1 MASRRHASTEI
12 SENAD
17 EVAGFAAAVDGEKI
31 ASVMQIVETWDYPEL
46 LRLREL
52 IGEAYKRKAEEAKA
66 TVIAETQRKFE
77 QLGLSFDDVI
87 AMRKKKQRAARTP
100 AVPKY
105 RSPVGREWSGRGPT
119 PKWIRELE
127 EAGGNRQDFLINEE
141 G

>member
-1 MASRRHASTEI
+1 MASKRHANVEA
-12 SENAD
+12 SEAVELVD
-17 EVAGFAAAVDGEKI
+17 EDKI
-31 ASVMQIVETWDYPEL
+31 VSVMQMIEDWEYPEL

-52 IGEAYKRKAEEAKA
+52 VSEAYIQKAEAARE

-77 QLGLSFDDVI
+77 QLGLSFDDVVG
-87 AMRKKKQRAARTP
+87 MQRKKKRAARKP

-105 RSPVGREWSGRGPT
+105 RSPMGREWSGRGPT

-127 EAGGNRQDFLINEE
+127 EAGGNREDFLINEE

>member
-1 MASRRHASTEI
+1 MASRRRVNIEVGEAVELVD
-12 SENAD
+12 EN
-17 EVAGFAAAVDGEKI
+17 KI
-31 ASVMQIVETWDYPEL
+31 VNVMQMIADWEYPEL

-52 IGEAYKRKAEEAKA
+52 VNEAYTRKAEAARE
-66 TVIAETQRKFE
+66 TVIAETQWKFE
-77 QLGLSFDDVI
+77 QLGLSFDDVVT
-87 AMRKKKQRAARTP
+87 MQKKRKRAARTP

-127 EAGGNRQDFLINEE
+127 EAGGNREDFLINEE